1 MIISLKSSSCGKLA
15 TVRGWIHEGE
25 VIQMLNL
32 CLVGLSRL
40 ASMRGY
46 TKLLDLEH
54 GGLGPLERGSDL
66 SNAHRAHL
74 VSGLNGLLDGLPSN
88 ERSEESTRER
98 VTRAVGVDDLL
109 VRQLRYLEH
118 LGGVRF
124 SRGDDDGGV
133 GALGE
138 DDDTGAGGVGF
149 GEDGDRAGDG
159 GDVFGVGEA
168 VGGGVGLG
176 FGLVTEDEV
185 GEGDDAL
192 KLSLEE
198 LGDEGGREVEGEDLA
213 SGRCLLAELLH
224 GLDTV
229 GEEESTNVEQ
239 LSTVDDLGD
248 LRGRQMRLLEHL
260 SSTQSGDKGSVMA
273 SDDRSA
279 GTGLLALLDL
289 VDLIDTFA
297 AVSGLELLGEIIV
310 TNAAGVHDGASWE
323 VVGSSPGSVLGST
336 TSNVDDLVRLG
347 DLLVDR
353 DVLLLSEDRVVR
365 LQVVLLEDRLA
376 IVDLDIEERVS
387 DEEGLV
393 AHDG

>member
-1 MIISLKSSSCGKLA
+1 M
-15 TVRGWIHEGE
+15 
-25 VIQMLNL
+25 
-32 CLVGLSRL
+32 
-40 ASMRGY
+40 
-46 TKLLDLEH
+46 
-54 GGLGPLERGSDL
+54 
-66 SNAHRAHL
+66 
-74 VSGLNGLLDGLPSN
+74 SGLNGLLDGLPSN

-198 LGDEGGREVEGEDLA
+198 LGDEGGREVEGEDLRVKRRDDE
-213 SGRCLLAELLH
+213 GVI
-224 GLDTV
+224 LD
-229 GEEESTNVEQ
+229 
-239 LSTVDDLGD
+239 
-248 LRGRQMRLLEHL
+248 MRE
-260 SSTQSGDKGSVMA
+260 K
-273 SDDRSA
+273 
-279 GTGLLALLDL
+279 LD
-289 VDLIDTFA
+289 
-297 AVSGLELLGEIIV
+297 
-310 TNAAGVHDGASWE
+310 
-323 VVGSSPGSVLGST
+323 
-336 TSNVDDLVRLG
+336 
-347 DLLVDR
+347 
-353 DVLLLSEDRVVR
+353 
-365 LQVVLLEDRLA
+365 
-376 IVDLDIEERVS
+376 
-387 DEEGLV
+387 
-393 AHDG
+393 